1 MRCCP
6 ALFVSGPAS
15 NSGKTTVTAALARYY
30 RDRGRRVRV
39 FKTGPDFLDPMIL
52 ERASGA
58 PVYNLDL
65 FMGGEEHCRQLLYE
79 AAGNADLILI
89 EGVMGLFDGDPS
101 SADLAKLFGVP
112 VLAVIDGSAM
122 AQTFGA
128 LAHGL
133 ATYRNDI
140 PFAGVLANNVAGK
153 RHYEMLS
160 ESLPSGVAAFG
171 WLPRDEQIELPS
183 RHLGL
188 IQAGEIGDLEA
199 RIQGA
204 AAALKGFPEREQ
216 SQAPA
221 PIELRQPEPR
231 SLACL
236 LDGLRI
242 AIARDQAF
250 AFLYRA
256 NLDLLRSLGAELC
269 FFSPL
274 DDAALPDAD
283 ALYLPGGYPE
293 LHLDRLAAN
302 RPMKE
307 AIRAHHAAGGP
318 IFAECG
324 GMLYLLESLT
334 DTRGHGVEMIG
345 ILPGHARMQERL
357 ANLGIHSIVLPQGE
371 IRGHTFHYSRLE
383 TTMLPVAF
391 SEGRRPGQRGEPVY
405 REGALH
411 ASYMHLYFLS
421 NPQAIA
427 RLFSADAGGRY

>member
-1 MRCCP
+1 MRRCP

-15 NSGKTTVTAALARYY
+15 NSGKTTVTAALARSY
-30 RDRGRRVRV
+30 RDRGHRVRV

-58 PVYNLDL
+58 SVYNLDL
-65 FMGGEEHCRQLLYE
+65 FMGGEEHCRRLLYN
-79 AAGNADLILI
+79 AAADADLILI

-140 PFAGVLANNVAGK
+140 PFAGVLANNVAGE
-153 RHYEMLS
+153 RHYQMLA
-160 ESLPSGVAAFG
+160 ESLPPEIIPFG
-171 WLPRDEQIELPS
+171 WLGRDEQIGLPS

-188 IQAGEIGDLEA
+188 IQAAEIGDLEA
-199 RIQGA
+199 RILGA
-204 AAALKGFPEREQ
+204 AAALKGFPERK
-216 SQAPA
+216 QAPA
-221 PIELRQPEPR
+221 PIKLREPEPQSMAR
-231 SLACL
+231 E

-242 AIARDQAF
+242 AIARDRAF

-256 NLDLLRSLGAELC
+256 NLDLLRLLGAELC

-274 DDAALPDAD
+274 DNAGFPDAD

-302 RPMKE
+302 RPMQE
-307 AIRAHHAAGGP
+307 AIRAHHAARRP
-318 IFAECG
+318 ILAECG
-324 GMLYLLESLT
+324 GMLYLMESLT
-334 DTRGHGVEMIG
+334 DVQGRTAAMVG
-345 ILPGHARMQERL
+345 LLSGHARMQERL
-357 ANLGIHSIVLPQGE
+357 ANLGVHSIALPQGE
-371 IRGHTFHYSRLE
+371 LRGHTFHYSRLE
-383 TTMLPVAF
+383 TTMLPVAR

-411 ASYMHLYFLS
+411 ASYMHLYFPS
-421 NPQAIA
+421 NPQVIA
-427 RLFSADAGGRY
+427 GLFSAGAGGPS